1 MAQHNNT
8 IKRVDLQGMRQL
20 DAQQQ
25 LMVITAEECG
35 ELVQV
40 CSKILRQGNFDKK
53 REHLVEE
60 LGDVLCMMQLI
71 HEWDIVSWQE
81 LEDRAEVK
89 RTKLSKWSEL
99 V

>member
-1 MAQHNNT
+1 M
-8 IKRVDLQGMRQL
+8 MREL
-20 DAQQQ
+20 GPRQQ
-25 LMVITAEECG
+25 LMVITMEECG

-40 CSKILRQGNFDKK
+40 CSKILRQGTFDKK

-71 HEWDIVSWQE
+71 QEWDIVSWQE

-89 RTKLSKWSEL
+89 REKLSKWSDL

>member
-8 IKRVDLQGMRQL
+8 IKRVGLQGMRQL

-35 ELVQV
+35 ELIQV
-40 CSKILRQGNFDKK
+40 CSKILRQGTFDNK

-71 HEWDIVSWQE
+71 QEWDIVSWQE

-89 RTKLSKWSEL
+89 REKLAKWSEL

>member
-1 MAQHNNT
+1 M
-8 IKRVDLQGMRQL
+8 MREL
-20 DAQQQ
+20 DAKQQ

-40 CSKILRQGNFDKK
+40 CSKILRQGTFDKK

-60 LGDVLCMMQLI
+60 LGDVLCMIQLI
-71 HEWDIVSWQE
+71 QEWDIVSWQE

-89 RTKLSKWSEL
+89 RAKLSKWSEL

>member
-1 MAQHNNT
+1 M
-8 IKRVDLQGMRQL
+8 MREL
-20 DAQQQ
+20 DAKQQ

-71 HEWDIVSWQE
+71 QEWDIVSWQE

-89 RTKLSKWSEL
+89 REKLTKWSEL

>member
-8 IKRVDLQGMRQL
+8 IKRVGLQGMRQL

-71 HEWDIVSWQE
+71 QEWDIVSWQE

-89 RTKLSKWSEL
+89 RSKLSKWSDL

>member
-1 MAQHNNT
+1 
-8 IKRVDLQGMRQL
+8 MREL
-20 DAQQQ
+20 DARQQ
-25 LMVITAEECG
+25 LMVITMEECG

-40 CSKILRQGNFDKK
+40 CSKILRQGTFDNK

-71 HEWDIVSWQE
+71 QEWDIVSWQE

-89 RTKLSKWSEL
+89 RSKLSKWSDL

>member
-1 MAQHNNT
+1 MLQVKRMAQHNNT
-8 IKRVDLQGMRQL
+8 IKRVGLQGMRQL

-40 CSKILRQGNFDKK
+40 CSKILRQGTFDKK

-60 LGDVLCMMQLI
+60 LGDVLCMIQLI
-71 HEWDIVSWQE
+71 QEWDIVSWQE
-81 LEDRAEVK
+81 LEDRA
-89 RTKLSKWSEL
+89 
-99 V
+99 

>member
-1 MAQHNNT
+1 M
-8 IKRVDLQGMRQL
+8 MREL
-20 DAQQQ
+20 DARQQ

-40 CSKILRQGNFDKK
+40 CSKILRQGTFDNK

-71 HEWDIVSWQE
+71 QEWDIVSWQE

-89 RTKLSKWSEL
+89 REKLAKWSDL

>member
-1 MAQHNNT
+1 M
-8 IKRVDLQGMRQL
+8 MREL
-20 DAQQQ
+20 DARQQ

-40 CSKILRQGNFDKK
+40 CSKILRQGTFDKK
-53 REHLVEE
+53 RKHLVEE

-71 HEWDIVSWQE
+71 QEWDIVSWQE

-89 RTKLSKWSEL
+89 RAKLSKWSEL

>member
-1 MAQHNNT
+1 M
-8 IKRVDLQGMRQL
+8 MREL
-20 DAQQQ
+20 DARQQ

-40 CSKILRQGNFDKK
+40 CSKILRQGTFDKK

-60 LGDVLCMMQLI
+60 LGDVYCMIQLI
-71 HEWDIVSWQE
+71 QEWDIVSWQE

-89 RTKLSKWSEL
+89 RAKLSKWSEL